1 MVEINLNGLSR
12 KQLKE
17 KLEMIKLSDA
27 DIETKEHNIKRI
39 EEKLYG
45 NIMSDSTAKAYKDFL
60 ESQADIDDLK
70 V

>member
-27 DIETKEHNIKRI
+27 DVETKEHNIKRI

>member
-17 KLEMIKLSDA
+17 KLDMIKLSDA
-27 DIETKEHNIKRI
+27 DVETKEHNIKRI

-60 ESQADIDDLK
+60 ESQADIDDLRI
-70 V
+70 